1 MNKVSLPPQ
10 IDGAGH
16 HVRDNGYHAIRFN
29 NYISYRLITDTIDK
43 IRENSSCTVFGFSA
57 RVDTDLWYRPNSAFY
72 AGSRDAMRTAM
83 RTWNVYLPEG
93 GRLCFDNTS
102 HSLTSYPSRDGL
114 CRIYKTKS
122 GGSNYVA
129 QNTYWYDSMTGILS
143 ESDVDINANYS
154 WNNGAASGA
163 YDVQSVF
170 LHEMGHSVGLG
181 HSEYSNAVM
190 YRYVYTNT
198 LRRSLASDD
207 INGVKYLY

>member
-1 MNKVSLPPQ
+1 
-10 IDGAGH
+10 
-16 HVRDNGYHAIRFN
+16 
-29 NYISYRLITDTIDK
+29 
-43 IRENSSCTVFGFSA
+43 
-57 RVDTDLWYRPNSAFY
+57 
-72 AGSRDAMRTAM
+72 MRTAM

>member
-1 MNKVSLPPQ
+1 MKRSAKKCVAGLIALVAGICILPASVP
-10 IDGAGH
+10 AYTLN
-16 HVRDNGYHAIRFN
+16 HV
-29 NYISYRLITDTIDK
+29 
-43 IRENSSCTVFGFSA
+43 

-170 LHEMGHSVGLG
+170 LHEMGHSVCLG